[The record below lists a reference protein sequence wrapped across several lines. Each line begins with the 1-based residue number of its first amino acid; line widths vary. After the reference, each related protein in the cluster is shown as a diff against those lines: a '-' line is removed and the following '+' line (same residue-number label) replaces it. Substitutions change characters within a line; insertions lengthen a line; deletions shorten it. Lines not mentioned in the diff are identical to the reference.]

1 MLKEKYH
8 EYACITQDSQK
19 ENEILQ
25 DEVQTKKDRLVAQSS
40 VFEASQ
46 ASVSDLKVQLS
57 EYKREIRTERSK
69 CERSS
74 NKIEKYK
81 QALEHP
87 DHSGYETGPYDKG
100 EMQLPSINSCQLP
113 TNSQVQTATDPFQ
126 CEEKNCTMN
135 SSATETEFILQDQVS
150 QMSRDLV
157 EVVLEDYFEVLE
169 ALGAGAYGSVL
180 RVQNRATD
188 QTMALK
194 LLKKSRTSLSGFL
207 VEYCTAFRLSSH
219 PSIIGCYEIA
229 FQTTEHYVFA
239 QELSPVGD
247 LFSLIE
253 DQVGIPEEKVK
264 RCAVQISSAL
274 DFMHKKGYVHRD
286 IKPENV
292 LLMDREC
299 HRIKVTDFG
308 FTRLKGTAISARSGT
323 ISYMSP
329 ELYQPDAGCLEAE
342 ASLDVWAFG
351 VLLFCVLTGTFPWEM
366 AALSDIN
373 YSAFVEWITGG
384 VDAIPSCWN
393 RFTVEALKMFSKLL
407 AHSPTQRSRAVE
419 VLHLI
424 DLPWTVDLYL
434 TDGIEEINS
443 TEEEYSTEPS
453 ASDSMSSCSDG
464 SQAESSSPSST
475 SSTSCSHSESHEEAG
490 SNKSII
496 ASFLMSSSGGL
507 ILPQKEH
514 VWMVLR
520 C

>member
-1 MLKEKYH
+1 MAIFELCKMFQDDEGGVVQHHWMLN
-8 EYACITQDSQK
+8 QQ
-19 ENEILQ
+19 
-25 DEVQTKKDRLVAQSS
+25 
-40 VFEASQ
+40 EASGEKPS
-46 ASVSDLKVQLS
+46 APTPPPTSP
-57 EYKREIRTERSK
+57 EHKREGAIAGPGII
-69 CERSS
+69 SS
-74 NKIEKYK
+74 DGIK
-81 QALEHP
+81 
-87 DHSGYETGPYDKG
+87 SGGR
-100 EMQLPSINSCQLP
+100 
-113 TNSQVQTATDPFQ
+113 

-135 SSATETEFILQDQVS
+135 SSATETELILQDQVS
-150 QMSRDLV
+150 QMSRGLV

-180 RVQNRATD
+180 RAQNRGTD
-188 QTMALK
+188 KAMALK
-194 LLKKSRTSLSGFL
+194 LLKKSLTSLSGFL
-207 VEYCTAFRLSSH
+207 VEYCTSFLLSSH

-229 FQTTEHYVFA
+229 FQTPEHYVFA
-239 QELSPVGD
+239 QELSLVGD

-286 IKPENV
+286 IKPEYV

-308 FTRLKGTAISARSGT
+308 FTRLKGTAISAWSGT

-329 ELYQPDAGCLEAE
+329 ELYQPDTGCLEAE

-373 YSAFVEWITGG
+373 YNAFVEWITGG
-384 VDAIPSCWN
+384 VDAIPSRWN

-407 AHSPTQRSRAVE
+407 AHNPTQRSRAVE

-490 SNKSII
+490 NNKSISL
-496 ASFLMSSSGGL
+496 SFLMSSSSGGTYSTAEGACVDGFEML
-507 ILPQKEH
+507 MPGLWGGHTAGHMNLLTDGSSLFLGAEEE
-514 VWMVLR
+514 VS
-520 C
+520 